1 MIYNQFMGQINLLRY
16 IRLAEN
22 KQGEP
27 NESHLI
33 VSDMGRQEQKLQWK
47 SETLNNMKRINLQD
61 HM

>member
-1 MIYNQFMGQINLLRY
+1 MIYNQFMGQISLLRY